1 MTAASEIQVN
11 TRRGITNGRKT
22 SGKGWRRKKE
32 RKKGSK
38 TERKERKERKDPHT
52 HKCLDSW
59 EGAREEP

>member
-11 TRRGITNGRKT
+11 TRRRISNGRKT
-22 SGKGWRRKKE
+22 SGKGWRRKRE

-38 TERKERKERKDPHT
+38 TESKERKDPHT